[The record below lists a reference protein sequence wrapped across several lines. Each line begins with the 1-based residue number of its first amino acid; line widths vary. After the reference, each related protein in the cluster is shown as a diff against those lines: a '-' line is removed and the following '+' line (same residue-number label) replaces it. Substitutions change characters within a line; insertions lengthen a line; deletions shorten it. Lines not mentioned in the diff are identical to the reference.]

1 MVASSRSKNIKGLFK
16 DVRTRTIIVLT
27 SILVVFVVFVGITGF
42 LKSKRS
48 APASD
53 ASTSSIP
60 KMKSVPGIKPTT
72 QQFADLQKKQN
83 VKHYKEAQSQGSSS
97 IPTIITTDDEVRGSQ
112 SGNVGSDASSLSG
125 TTGSLGR
132 RSEKGQQGK
141 NPVAVNVKPVR
152 TANNPNNPAPTID
165 AKGISSQAKRLISTW
180 GKTNKM
186 VVVASSISD
195 EVYATQQVQ
204 TAQQQSTGNGGQG
217 EDEAS
222 QLKPLYK
229 AGDIIFAVLSTTV
242 NSDYPGPVLATVV
255 SGPLK
260 GSKLIGA
267 VSQGPTLAGTEG
279 PESVMLKFTQINVPG
294 KPTTAS
300 MNSVAIDPDTAYT
313 VLADNVDHHYL
324 LRYGTL
330 FASSFLEGVGDAVQQ
345 AGSISTTNVFGGETT
360 TNAALGTADEI
371 IVGLGEVGSTLGEQI
386 DGYFDRPPTVYVYAG
401 TSMGIL
407 MLSDLTIDV
416 TK

>member
-1 MVASSRSKNIKGLFK
+1 MAASSRSKNIKGLFK

-27 SILVVFVVFVGITGF
+27 SILVIFVVFVGITGF
-42 LKSKRS
+42 IKSKKA
-48 APASD
+48 APTSGAT
-53 ASTSSIP
+53 TSSVP
-60 KMKSVPGIKPTT
+60 KIQSVPGIKPTT

-83 VKHYKEAQSQGSSS
+83 IKHYKQAQAQGGSS
-97 IPTIITTDDEVRGSQ
+97 IPTIITTDTQVKGSQ
-112 SGNVGSDASSLSG
+112 SGRVGSDASSLSG
-125 TTGSLGR
+125 TGGSRGMG
-132 RSEKGQQGK
+132 SQGGQRGTT
-141 NPVAVNVKPVR
+141 PPSVDVKPV
-152 TANNPNNPAPTID
+152 AAAKPAPPLNTS
-165 AKGISSQAKRLISTW
+165 GISAQAKHLLSAW

-186 VVVASSISD
+186 TVVASSVSD
-195 EVYATQQVQ
+195 EAYMAQQTQQ
-204 TAQQQSTGNGGQG
+204 AQQQGTQNNGQG
-217 EDEAS
+217 GESSSA
-222 QLKPLYK
+222 LKPLYK

-267 VSQGPTLAGTEG
+267 VSQGPTLEGTEG
-279 PESVMLKFTQINVPG
+279 PETVMLKFTQINVPG
-294 KPTTAS
+294 KPTTGTI
-300 MNSVAIDPDTAYT
+300 NSVAIDPDTAYT
-313 VLADNVDHHYL
+313 VMADEVDHHYL

-345 AGSISTTNVFGGETT
+345 AGSTTSVDAFGGVTT
-360 TNAALGTADEI
+360 VNGALGTMDEI
-371 IVGLGEVGSTLGEQI
+371 IVGLGEVGSSLGEEI

-407 MLSDLTIDV
+407 LLSDLTVDV